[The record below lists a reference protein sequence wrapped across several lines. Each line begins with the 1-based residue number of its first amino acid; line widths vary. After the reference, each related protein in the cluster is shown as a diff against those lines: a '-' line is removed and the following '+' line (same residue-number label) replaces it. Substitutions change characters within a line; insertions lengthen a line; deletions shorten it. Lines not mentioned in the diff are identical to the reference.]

1 MPRIKLTLK
10 EILIRNTFQMG
21 KKNILSYTFS
31 IILCCCLLSACNK
44 LDDLDNLDV
53 VNYDAEF
60 AVPLFQG
67 SASFDDVL
75 KKFDEGTFIT
85 ILPDGLIQLNYK
97 GNVVATSSADIFGNL
112 PPWPFPVVDT
122 LVGLE
127 FNETSNLDIDL
138 VILKS
143 GFLDWG
149 YQIEHGE
156 PLTVTVSIPNA
167 TRDGEVFERTRNFS
181 SGVELHVEPAIDIS
195 GYTIVPTNDSI
206 FVRYQAYRPNVG
218 YADTLT
224 NFFVRFTDFEA
235 SYVEGYLGTDLY
247 ELPRDTIEI
256 EFFENW
262 TRGDV
267 YFEEPT
273 ILISVENS
281 FGFPVRSKTNIMDI
295 LTVDGEVLSLES
307 EFIDNGINF
316 DYPKLDEIGEVKTTN
331 FYFDKNNSNIE
342 DIIGSNPVSV
352 DYDLDAIPN
361 PDENTA
367 IRGFL
372 TDSSYFRVQVEVEM
386 PIHGTAAGFEARD
399 TFDIDFGEEERVDHV
414 EFKLIADNGIPVDV
428 GLQAYFADASGTI
441 LDSLF
446 LSDQALILEAAEVN
460 SDGEVTN
467 RVEKTTINTFES
479 DRYANIKTAKKVFLN
494 ASFSTVND
502 GTESVRIYSDQD
514 VKFRMGMKIG
524 IKE

>member
-295 LTVDGEVLSLES
+295 LT
-307 EFIDNGINF
+307 
-316 DYPKLDEIGEVKTTN
+316 
-331 FYFDKNNSNIE
+331 
-342 DIIGSNPVSV
+342 
-352 DYDLDAIPN
+352 DAIPN

-467 RVEKTTINTFES
+467 RVEKITINTFES